1 MSFDKNVFINCPFDK
16 KYKLI
21 LKPILFTVVR
31 CGLNPRISETE
42 DSGETRL
49 RRIEKL
55 IENSK
60 YSIHDLS
67 RMRATSKGELS
78 RFNMP
83 FELGLDFGCKRF
95 KGGEHSEKK
104 SLILDESKYRYHKA
118 LSDISGN
125 DIAFH
130 DSNPESAIREV
141 RNWFKKLNHA
151 EKLDSANKI
160 WLDFNEF
167 NTYLIIIIKQNQL
180 NKEDIRKM
188 PWSEYTSY
196 IHEWS
201 EGRNKENDQ

>member
-1 MSFDKNVFINCPFDK
+1 MSFEKNVFINCPFDEE
-16 KYKLI
+16 YKLL
-21 LKPILFTVVR
+21 LKPILFTIIR

-49 RRIEKL
+49 RTIERL
-55 IENSK
+55 IEGSR

-67 RMRATSKGELS
+67 RMRAHSKGDLA

-95 KGGEHSEKK
+95 KGGIHSEKK
-104 SLILDESKYRYHKA
+104 SLILDETRYRYQKA

-130 DSNPESAIREV
+130 DSNPENAIREV
-141 RNWFKKLNHA
+141 RNWLKKINHSL
-151 EKLDSANKI
+151 KLDSANKI
-160 WLDFNEF
+160 WLDFNQF
-167 NTYLIIIIKQNQL
+167 NTYFIIIIKQNQL

-188 PWSEYTSY
+188 PWSEYISY

-201 EGRNKENDQ
+201 AGSSGNNG